1 MDQSTATQI
10 VQQALL
16 VAVLISLPMIG
27 LSLIVG
33 LFIAIFQAT
42 TSIQEQT
49 LTFVPKIIAT
59 LLAAAF
65 FGNWMLS
72 YTMDY
77 TIRLWGMFPTLGP

>member
-1 MDQSTATQI
+1 MDQTTATQL

-49 LTFVPKIIAT
+49 LTFVPKIVAT
-59 LLAAAF
+59 LLAAAL

-77 TIRLWGMFPTLGP
+77 TISLWGMFPTLGP